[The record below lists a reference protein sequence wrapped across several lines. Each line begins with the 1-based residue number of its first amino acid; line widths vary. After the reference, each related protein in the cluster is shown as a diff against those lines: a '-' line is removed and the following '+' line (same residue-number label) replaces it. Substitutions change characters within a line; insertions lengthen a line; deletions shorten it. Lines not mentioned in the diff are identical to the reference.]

1 MAINQS
7 RNLRQELLE
16 GLTENSYMRLAPNRG
31 GVVENP
37 NAERMSWPTYQQ
49 AGRNRPDTST
59 YA

>member
-7 RNLRQELLE
+7 RDLRQELLE

-49 AGRNRPDTST
+49 AERNRPDTST